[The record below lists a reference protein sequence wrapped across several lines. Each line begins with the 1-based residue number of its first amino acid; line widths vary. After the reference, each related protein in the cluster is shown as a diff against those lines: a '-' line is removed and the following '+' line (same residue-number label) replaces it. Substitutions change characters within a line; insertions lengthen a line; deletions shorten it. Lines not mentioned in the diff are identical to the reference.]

1 LIIFEEARKE
11 NGKSKAALI
20 GFTSCIIC
28 PKTNSSPQIKVE
40 ALTTIPR
47 TMKNS
52 FKEISRPRIRLG
64 AVSAMYIGAAC
75 IA

>member
-1 LIIFEEARKE
+1 MVNPRQFLLA
-11 NGKSKAALI
+11 SLHVLHALKQI
-20 GFTSCIIC
+20 RT
-28 PKTNSSPQIKVE
+28 PHIKVE